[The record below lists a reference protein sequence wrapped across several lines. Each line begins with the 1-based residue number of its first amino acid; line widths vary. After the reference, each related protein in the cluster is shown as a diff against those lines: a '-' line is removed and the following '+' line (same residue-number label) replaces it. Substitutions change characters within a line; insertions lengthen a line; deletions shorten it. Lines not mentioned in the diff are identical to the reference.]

1 MSTVTEKRTN
11 KYSLLTLNGEYQERP
26 IGEPLARVSQY
37 LALSMLGAD
46 LEELPGVH
54 ISCRHYLVSGAQRGK
69 LEITPR
75 PVAGGQQAPGAG
87 AGNQKANAA
96 KLVIIYSI
104 YA

>member
-1 MSTVTEKRTN
+1 MENHWPESISRHVHVRSGSGGTPW
-11 KYSLLTLNGEYQERP
+11 SPHLMPPLT
-26 IGEPLARVSQY
+26 
-37 LALSMLGAD
+37 
-46 LEELPGVH
+46 
-54 ISCRHYLVSGAQRGK
+54 GAQRGK